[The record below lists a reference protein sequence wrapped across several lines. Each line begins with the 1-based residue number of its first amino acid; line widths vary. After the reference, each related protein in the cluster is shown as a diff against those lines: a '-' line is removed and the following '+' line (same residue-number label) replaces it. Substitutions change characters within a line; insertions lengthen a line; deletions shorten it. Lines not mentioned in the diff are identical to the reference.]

1 MRSSP
6 RKGIKALKIDRL
18 CKRLGVTKGSFY
30 WHFTDMA
37 GYRAALVDYWGTF
50 RDQDRRQ
57 FGELTGSPPRERLSQ
72 MRTSLYWA
80 RGTGRWNAPCV
91 SGTHGHRRRRQRRA
105 ADQRVLEAVSLAFV
119 DSRVRPGTTP
129 NARGGVGGTVPRH
142 HAQAVTIR
150 VETAARSPG
159 PQFPR
164 SGRRL
169 GGRPPVH
176 RYWAWNRAHRKV

>member
-57 FGELTGSPPRERLSQ
+57 FGEMTGSPPRERLSQ

-119 DSRVRPGTTP
+119 DSRVR
-129 NARGGVGGTVPRH
+129 R
-142 HAQAVTIR
+142 
-150 VETAARSPG
+150 
-159 PQFPR
+159 
-164 SGRRL
+164 GRR
-169 GGRPPVH
+169 RT
-176 RYWAWNRAHRKV
+176 RAAAWGERFLDIMLKP